1 MKRFIYLLL
10 LVLPLSGFA
19 QFEKM
24 LDELD
29 DADTEMS
36 DGKLVLRLIN
46 AENGN
51 PVEGANVKIEN
62 IGEFT
67 SDMQGRVLFDIPED
81 GRYAFEFSKTGFIK
95 AIYPFEVIA
104 GTIFYNRFSVCPV
117 LDFGSLRVVVE
128 WARKPKDL
136 DAHLVKEGDYH
147 ISYQNLHVSKD
158 GVARLDRDDRDGFG
172 PETITVKNVDERAS
186 YTYFI
191 KNYSDK
197 DSPRSKG
204 LSNSKAIVRVY
215 GNNQLMN
222 TWQITPDQRG
232 TSWKV
237 FTIVNGR
244 VQPVNEVNNMY

>member
-1 MKRFIYLLL
+1 MI
-10 LVLPLSGFA
+10 PLSGFS

-29 DADTEMS
+29 DAETEMV
-36 DGKLVLRLIN
+36 DGKLVLRLFN
-46 AENGN
+46 AENGETV
-51 PVEGANVKIEN
+51 PDANVKIEG

-67 SDMQGRVLFDIPED
+67 SDMQGRVLFDIPAD
-81 GRYAFEFSKTGFIK
+81 GRYAFEFSKQGFIK

-104 GTIFYNRFSVCPV
+104 GTIFYNRISVCPV
-117 LDFGSLRVVVE
+117 LDFGTLRVVVE
-128 WARKPKDL
+128 WARRPKDM

-172 PETITVKNVDERAS
+172 PETITVKNIDEQAS

-197 DSPRSKG
+197 NSPRSKD
-204 LSNSKAIVRVY
+204 LSKSKAVVRVY
-215 GNNQLMN
+215 GNNQLMHN
-222 TWQITPDQRG
+222 WQITPDQRG

-237 FTIVNGR
+237 FVISNGR
-244 VQPVNEVNNMY
+244 IQPVNEVNNMY